1 MAHDQDESTNGVKT
15 YILFGDTEITE
26 LESLLQTY
34 VQPQYFDTLD
44 ASLSWGIAGSGTGV
58 PFHRHGAVF
67 NEVIYGYKRWFLYP
81 PDVEPHFDGKQTTLH
96 WLKSFYS
103 SPTFSPEFLQECV
116 LGPNEVLYVPDDWW
130 HATLNVGQTVNIA
143 TFAKLSLLKRHL
155 YAAPFLKAI
164 EKKASDIITFSYRP
178 EENVYIKSDADRI
191 TVIFDIQFR
200 DADDIVFSKIFLQE
214 FADTRRTINQAPAV
228 SFSQKDP
235 PLELKGVK
243 GVKAGENNGFV
254 SFVLFQHH
262 ITEKDRDRTL
272 DLIQTFRD
280 YLHYH
285 IKCSK
290 AYMHMRM
297 RTRVET
303 LLQILNRAKPEPVDN
318 VKRTVTGK
326 TFKRAGQNA

>member
-1 MAHDQDESTNGVKT
+1 V
-15 YILFGDTEITE
+15 LFHVSNAPDTRNLVNISINFKGAAQVIKDFGGKE
-26 LESLLQTY
+26 LLTKYYGALLQ
-34 VQPQYFDTLD
+34 
-44 ASLSWGIAGSGTGV
+44 A
-58 PFHRHGAVF
+58 
-67 NEVIYGYKRWFLYP
+67 
-81 PDVEPHFDGKQTTLH
+81 
-96 WLKSFYS
+96 
-103 SPTFSPEFLQECV
+103 SPE
-116 LGPNEVLYVPDDWW
+116 GSYD
-130 HATLNVGQTVNIA
+130 ATLQIDLDKINPKDELP
-143 TFAKLSLLKRHL
+143 AKLALFKRHL

-164 EKKASDIITFSYRP
+164 EKKAADIITFSYRP
-178 EENVYIKSDADRI
+178 EENVYIKSDADRV

-228 SFSQKDP
+228 SFSQKEP

-243 GVKAGENNGFV
+243 GVKAGDNNGFV

-262 ITEKDRDRTL
+262 TTEKDRDRTL

-297 RTRVET
+297 RTRVDT
-303 LLQILNRAKPEPVDN
+303 LLQILNRAKPEPVDA
-318 VKRTVTGK
+318 VKRTATGK
-326 TFKRAGQNA
+326 TFKRAGGN